1 MSRHRALERAG
12 AAGFTLLEVIV
23 ALAVMAAVVA
33 AIGSLASANRRATR
47 VGVERV
53 ELAQIARRLLNE
65 LGDRAN
71 MAAGGLS
78 GEGQGYAWRFEFQPV
93 AVAGAGDAAPS
104 RWAPYRVLLRV
115 RAAGGTQIDVETVR
129 LGRIAR

>member
-1 MSRHRALERAG
+1 LSRHRAPERAA

-53 ELAQIARRLLNE
+53 ELAQVARRLLNE

-71 MAAGGLS
+71 MAAGDLA
-78 GEGQGYAWRFEFQPV
+78 GEGQGYAWRIAFQPL
-93 AVAGAGDAAPS
+93 AVASDGAPS

-129 LGRIAR
+129 LGRIAQ